1 MKQRYDELR
10 NEAWS
15 LPDGKQKVTV
25 LEEAVRIADLYMS
38 KEEAYHARMTYSEAA
53 LVSGF
58 EERFIVSFAWCLSQ
72 FEKQP
77 DLYDNHQI
85 IWHYKWLVGIIW
97 RFPQFGAAQIED
109 IFDDF
114 KRKCLQYGHSLR
126 PYYSKV
132 HLYALAGGHA
142 ELAQTYYEQWKKAPY
157 DQMSDC
163 RACEQNLF
171 GYFHLTT
178 GRYKR
183 GLQTL
188 KPILSGKMSC
198 RSIPQNTY
206 SHVLMPL
213 LETDQQ
219 EEAAKLARKGARMLK
234 GPGYLEEY
242 GRLIGYYSATDL
254 NKAAK
259 LLESTAEYVL
269 SNKTDWN
276 RFQYLIGARAFFT
289 LWNEKKRRRKLVV
302 HNSFTS
308 EWVEA
313 ESERLARAFDTRN
326 GNDYCQGQLAQKIN
340 QVWKR
345 RTH

>member
-10 NEAWS
+10 SEAWN

-38 KEEAYHARMTYSEAA
+38 KEDAYYARMSYSEAA
-53 LVSGF
+53 LMSGF

-77 DLYDNHQI
+77 ELYDSHQL
-85 IWHYKWLVGIIW
+85 IWHYKWLIGIIW
-97 RFPQFGAAQIED
+97 RFPQFGAVQIAD
-109 IFDDF
+109 IYYDF
-114 KRKCLQYGHSLR
+114 KRMCLQYGHSLR
-126 PYYSKV
+126 PYYSKI
-132 HLYALAGGHA
+132 HMYALVSGHA
-142 ELAQTYYEQWKKAPY
+142 ELAQTYYEAWRKAPY
-157 DQMSDC
+157 DAMSDC
-163 RACEQNLF
+163 RACEQNMF
-171 GYFHLTT
+171 GYFHLAS

-213 LETDQQ
+213 LEIDQHD
-219 EEAAKLARKGARMLK
+219 EAAKLARKCSRMLK

-242 GRLIGYYSATDL
+242 GRLIGYYAATDL

-259 LLESTAEYVL
+259 LLESTAAYAI

-276 RFQYLIGARAFFT
+276 RFQYLIGAKAFFS
-289 LWNEKKRRRKLVV
+289 LWNEKKRKRKLNV
-302 HNSFTS
+302 HSSFTS

-313 ESERLARAFDTRN
+313 ESERLARAFDDRN
-326 GNDYCQGQLAQKIN
+326 GNEYCQGLLAHKVN
-340 QVWKR
+340 QVRKR
-345 RTH
+345 RTC